1 MRLILMPPRKTNM
14 TLTAFI
20 AVALLHLMAAIS
32 PGPAVLMAART
43 GVTEG
48 LRTGT
53 FLAMGIGIGGV
64 IWAAA
69 ALFGLALVFQAAP
82 SLLWALK
89 IVGGVYLIYMAWG
102 MWRGADH
109 PLDMSAA
116 TNTPRSA
123 ASAFRLGLWTQ
134 LANPKP
140 AVLFS
145 AIFIGTVPPGTSL
158 WVYAALLTVVF
169 LNETIWNTLVARI
182 FSFDRTRAG
191 YISLKSV
198 IDRTFGGL
206 LALLGVKI
214 AAT

>member
-1 MRLILMPPRKTNM
+1 M
-14 TLTAFI
+14 TLAAFF
-20 AVALLHLMAAIS
+20 AVAFLHLMAAIS

-53 FLAMGIGIGGV
+53 FLAFGIGAGAV
-64 IWAAA
+64 IWAMA
-69 ALFGLALVFQAAP
+69 ALFGLAIVFQVAP
-82 SLLWALK
+82 ALLWILK
-89 IVGGVYLIYMAWG
+89 IVGGLYLLHMAWG
-102 MWRGADH
+102 MWRDAAK
-109 PLDMSAA
+109 PLDM
-116 TNTPRSA
+116 TQTGRLPRTA
-123 ASAFRLGLWTQ
+123 LSAFKLGLITQ

-145 AIFIGTVPPGTSL
+145 AIFIGTVPPQTPL

-169 LNETIWNTLVARI
+169 LNEALWNILVARI

-191 YISLKSV
+191 YINLKTI
-198 IDRTFGGL
+198 IDRAFGGM
-206 LALLGVKI
+206 LAILGLKI

>member
-1 MRLILMPPRKTNM
+1 M

-48 LRTGT
+48 LRTGA
-53 FLAMGIGIGGV
+53 FLAMGIGVGGV
-64 IWAAA
+64 VWAAA

-89 IVGGVYLIYMAWG
+89 IIGGAYLIYMAWG
-102 MWRGADH
+102 MWRGADT
-109 PLDMSAA
+109 PLDMTRASKTA
-116 TNTPRSA
+116 RSPL
-123 ASAFRLGLWTQ
+123 SAFQLGLWTQ

-140 AVLFS
+140 AILFS

-158 WVYAALLTVVF
+158 WVYGALLAVVF
-169 LNETIWNTLVARI
+169 LNETIWNILVARI

-191 YISLKSV
+191 YISLKSLL
-198 IDRTFGGL
+198 DRSFGGL

>member
-1 MRLILMPPRKTNM
+1 M

-48 LRTGT
+48 LRTGA
-53 FLAMGIGIGGV
+53 FLAMGIGVGGV

-89 IVGGVYLIYMAWG
+89 IIGGTYLIYMAWG
-102 MWRGADH
+102 MWRGADI
-109 PLDMSAA
+109 PLDMTRASKTA
-116 TNTPRSA
+116 RSPL
-123 ASAFRLGLWTQ
+123 SAFQLGLWTQ

-140 AVLFS
+140 AILFS

-158 WVYAALLTVVF
+158 WLYGALLAVVF
-169 LNETIWNTLVARI
+169 LNETIWNILVARI

-191 YISLKSV
+191 YISLKSLL
-198 IDRTFGGL
+198 DRSFGGL

>member
-1 MRLILMPPRKTNM
+1 M
-14 TLTAFI
+14 TLAAFL

-48 LRTGT
+48 LRTGA
-53 FLAMGIGIGGV
+53 FLAAGIGIGGV

-69 ALFGLALVFQAAP
+69 ALFGLNLVFQAAP
-82 SLLWALK
+82 ALLWALK
-89 IVGGVYLIYMAWG
+89 LLGGAYLVWMAWG
-102 MWRGADH
+102 MWRDAAT
-109 PLDMSAA
+109 PLDLGQASRL
-116 TNTPRSA
+116 PRSP
-123 ASAFRLGLWTQ
+123 ASAFRLGLFTQ

-145 AIFIGTVPPGTSL
+145 AIFIGTVPQGTAP

-169 LNETIWNTLVARI
+169 LNETVWNILVARI
-182 FSFDRTRAG
+182 FSFERTRAG
-191 YISLKSV
+191 YISLKTV
-198 IDRTFGGL
+198 IDRSFGGL
-206 LALLGVKI
+206 LAVLGIKI